1 MFKALGNP
9 IRFEMLKFLVTHPG
23 CITGDIVDYLPIAQ
37 ATVSQHLKVLR
48 DAGLVQGEVS
58 GNIRINGPLIIWTGG
73 AVRGRVRVTGDLY
86 LFGRLGAAG
95 VDAHDTSLECQG
107 MAYVSKTGVST
118 GTLMARRLQLYEGAD
133 LQGPFKTLKLGDK
146 LPVLNDVHL
155 DSP

>member
-1 MFKALGNP
+1 M
-9 IRFEMLKFLVTHPG
+9 ELKTAQDTLTL
-23 CITGDIVDYLPIAQ
+23 DPIAMYVVNRV
-37 ATVSQHLKVLR
+37 A
-48 DAGLVQGEVS
+48 AGGQLSGELQFEGGLLVQGEVS

-146 LPVLNDVHL
+146 LPVLNDVHP